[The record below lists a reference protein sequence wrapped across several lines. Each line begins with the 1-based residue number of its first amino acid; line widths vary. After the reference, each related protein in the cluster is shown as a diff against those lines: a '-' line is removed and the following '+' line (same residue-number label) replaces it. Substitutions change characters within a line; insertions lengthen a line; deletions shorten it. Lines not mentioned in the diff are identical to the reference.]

1 MKKSIQEFKNY
12 LLVEKNASPHTL
24 NSYLNDITQFQ
35 DFLTQSGHAI
45 ESSAIKLEKIDR
57 LAVRSFMGYLYKKS
71 YSGATMRRKLATL
84 SSFFR
89 FLSREGFW
97 WQRI

>member
-45 ESSAIKLEKIDR
+45 EFSAIKLEKIDR
-57 LAVRSFMGYLYKKS
+57 LAVRAFMGYLYH
-71 YSGATMRRKLATL
+71 ATQACNIE
-84 SSFFR
+84 FIF
-89 FLSREGFW
+89 
-97 WQRI
+97 